1 MRTVT
6 VELPDE
12 VFSALRLAPEEFTR
26 EMRLAAA
33 IHWYHQGQLSGSKA
47 AQIAGM
53 TRLEFIDE
61 LCPARARC
69 DRGGQGRPQTR
80 TRSWLS
86 PRSSIRAID
95 DAR

>member
-1 MRTVT
+1 MRTVS
-6 VELPDE
+6 VELPEE

-53 TRLEFIDE
+53 TRLEFLDE
-61 LCPARARC
+61 LARRKLDVIVVDEDDLKRELAR
-69 DRGGQGRPQTR
+69 G
-80 TRSWLS
+80 
-86 PRSSIRAID
+86 
-95 DAR
+95 